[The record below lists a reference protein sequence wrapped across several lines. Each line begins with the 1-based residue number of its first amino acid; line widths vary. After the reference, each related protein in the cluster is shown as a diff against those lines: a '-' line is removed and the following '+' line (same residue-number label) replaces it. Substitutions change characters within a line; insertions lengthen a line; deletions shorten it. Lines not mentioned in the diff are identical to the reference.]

1 MAASRKLIGHMNT
14 LLEYGANVDATS
26 KVNGQNNY
34 TALHEESSGHIEQ
47 AISIWYKSILH
58 IEIIDKYLI

>member
-14 LLEYGANVDATS
+14 LLEHGANVDATS

-47 AISIWYKSILH
+47 AISI
-58 IEIIDKYLI
+58 